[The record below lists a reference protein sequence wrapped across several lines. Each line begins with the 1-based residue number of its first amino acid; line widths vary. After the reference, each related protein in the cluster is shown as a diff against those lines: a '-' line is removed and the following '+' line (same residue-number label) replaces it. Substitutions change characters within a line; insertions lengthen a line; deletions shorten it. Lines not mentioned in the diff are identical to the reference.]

1 MNQIPNSWRTSL
13 GAALVRILVIA
24 FWVIV
29 TIVVLRLMAWA
40 DTGSRG
46 ECPIEERIL
55 P

>member
-1 MNQIPNSWRTSL
+1 MKDIIYEL
-13 GAALVRILVIA
+13 GQVALKTIWLAIAVAALIGA
-24 FWVIV
+24 
-29 TIVVLRLMAWA
+29 LRLMAWA